1 MNIKESKK
9 GRVLM
14 FSATRHPLLS
24 DIQKEL
30 QKHCDTVIL
39 YHFLTTGALLKFFFT
54 NILFFCIHIKY
65 VILFIKFIFDNLKFF
80 NFRTLKWYYLNLLYL
95 LFLDKKYS
103 FDIIDAHW
111 IYPAGLIATTYSK
124 YFPKRVII
132 TVHGY
137 DARKE
142 DLQKNPKLIKLIV
155 KTASL
160 ADSILTAEKKLYEN
174 LTQHGIKKIIHT
186 NQFVDLEEFGGSSAN
201 VRNEL
206 KINHDSFV
214 VGFGP
219 HIKEAY
225 GIMNFVDAMILVHEE
240 ISNLFVI
247 CLGVGDKEE
256 YVKKKFNQNG
266 IKFLMPGKI
275 LREIFINYIKACDI
289 ICIPGFITQGIFA
302 LEAFA
307 CSKPTIGYT
316 NIHELKIEDQITGQL
331 VKKGDFQS
339 MSKEVIRLYKDSSLR
354 MLLGKNARKKVETY
368 YTKEK
373 RISDILRAYGKV

>member
-1 MNIKESKK
+1 MMNIKESKK
-9 GRVLM
+9 NRVLM
-14 FSATRHPLLS
+14 FSATRHLLLS
-24 DIQKEL
+24 DIHKEL

-39 YHFLTTGALLKFFFT
+39 YQFLTTSALLKFIFT
-54 NILFFCIHIKY
+54 NIPFFCLHIKY
-65 VILFIKFIFDNLKFF
+65 VILFTKFICDNLKFF

-95 LFLDKKYS
+95 LFLDKKYN

-111 IYPAGLIATTYSK
+111 VYPAGLIAITYSK

-174 LTQHGIKKIIHT
+174 LTYHGVKKIIHT
-186 NQFVDLEEFGGSSAN
+186 NQFVNLEEFEGTVDFRS
-201 VRNEL
+201 EL

-219 HIKEAY
+219 HIKEVY
-225 GIMNFVDAMILVHEE
+225 GIKDFVDAILLIKNE
-240 ISNLFVI
+240 ISNLVVI
-247 CLGVGDKEE
+247 CLGIGDQEE
-256 YVKKKFNQNG
+256 YVKKKFNENG
-266 IKFLMPGKI
+266 IKFIMPGKI
-275 LREIFINYIKACDI
+275 PREVFINYIKACDL

-316 NIHELKIEDQITGQL
+316 DIHEIKIEDQITGQL
-331 VKKGDFQS
+331 IKKGDFQS
-339 MSKEVIRLYKDSSLR
+339 MSKAVIRLYKDPSLR

-368 YTKEK
+368 YTKK
-373 RISDILRAYGKV
+373 NRINDILRAYGKV